1 MVKTWMSGS
10 NVVDMTIFCA
20 VHGFSPEDILHDEMD
35 AWGRIMLIFWENW
48 FSGVLNPNPS
58 GGFWLGVILTSFRE
72 VKGQNIN
79 VKVKRIKHGNTLFL
93 VRFPGVLWYAESN
106 SECKIML
113 KCLEKRAK
121 WLPIKNLHSDSDSA
135 HPKTPGYEFS
145 QNVSENSPPNLKKG
159 FSKNMYALT
168 TIQSFFFF

>member
-1 MVKTWMSGS
+1 MHNWSVCFLDSKYIVKNALTLWS
-10 NVVDMTIFCA
+10 
-20 VHGFSPEDILHDEMD
+20 SPTSPVITHIVRAYFWKNPFLN
-35 AWGRIMLIFWENW
+35 WGASFRIHFEKIRIRG

-106 SECKIML
+106 SACKIML
-113 KCLEKRAK
+113 KCHFDLILGSWR
-121 WLPIKNLHSDSDSA
+121 
-135 HPKTPGYEFS
+135 
-145 QNVSENSPPNLKKG
+145 
-159 FSKNMYALT
+159 SKHQCQGQTY
-168 TIQSFFFF
+168 